1 MEHIYI
7 RLIFGS
13 KNDITAVYDINQFS
27 DLTPEEFASKYLISF
42 INEKWEPIR
51 LIRLKTVPIK
61 DEFIFFD
68 DEQKYF
74 RVLNV
79 IHQIGKKQNI
89 VVVITEFSPESI
101 KK

>member
-1 MEHIYI
+1 LNVSI
-7 RLIFGS
+7 
-13 KNDITAVYDINQFS
+13 
-27 DLTPEEFASKYLISF
+27 ISF

-51 LIRLKTVPIK
+51 LIKLKTVPIK

>member
-1 MEHIYI
+1 M
-7 RLIFGS
+7 F
-13 KNDITAVYDINQFS
+13 N
-27 DLTPEEFASKYLISF
+27 SKYLISF
-42 INEKWEPIR
+42 INEKLETIR
-51 LIRLKTVPIK
+51 LIKLKTVPIK